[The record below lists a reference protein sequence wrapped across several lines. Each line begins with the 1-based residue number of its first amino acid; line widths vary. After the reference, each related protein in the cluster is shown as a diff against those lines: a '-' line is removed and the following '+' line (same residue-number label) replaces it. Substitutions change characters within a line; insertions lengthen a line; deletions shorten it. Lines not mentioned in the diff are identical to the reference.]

1 MWSWFLSITNFF
13 EGTVMA
19 MPAQH
24 AVMSELFCQLSESW
38 LNRPDTPSEERAP
51 ASPSVSQSC
60 RSRIE
65 NSSLE
70 RSVYL
75 D

>member
-1 MWSWFLSITNFF
+1 MGMT
-13 EGTVMA
+13 
-19 MPAQH
+19 AQH

-38 LNRPDTPSEERAP
+38 LNRPDTPSKGRAS